1 MNTSFYRSFIC
12 LCTMLLIIAHFS
24 HAKVTL
30 PAILSDSMVLQRH
43 QKVPVWG
50 EAAPGEQIKVSFAGQ
65 QKQTRADSEGRWI
78 LYLSPLQANAQPAS
92 MLIAGENTIELKG
105 LLVGEVWFCTGQS
118 NMQLTLPETDNGE
131 EAIAAANHP
140 MIRLFNVS
148 RKVAF
153 GHEEGPLAVWQVCT
167 PASVR
172 AFSAAGYYFGV
183 DLQKE
188 LNVPI
193 GLVNASFGGSQVE
206 AWIPVEYLLASPDL
220 RPTVEREKV
229 WEKERPQVQKQ
240 YDAAMAAWRTEIE
253 KAKAEGKKEPR
264 APRVPD
270 ALREYR
276 IAASIYDH
284 MIEPLIPFATKG
296 ILWYQGESNEERA
309 EQYGLLLP
317 VFIKAWREQWKNA
330 KLPFGIVQLPNYRE
344 VAAQPT
350 DEAWSHLREQQ
361 RRTVAHTRNTGL
373 IVTIDIGEAHDIHPK
388 NKLDVGKRMARWA
401 LAEVYGKDMLATG
414 PMFSSAKV
422 KGNKMVLTFDEVG
435 EGLKISEGD
444 ELQEFAIAGSDKQ
457 WHWAKARIIDKDKVE
472 VWADEVPEPVAVRY
486 AFNNNPENP
495 NLTNDSGLPAAPF
508 RTDNWHGPTHGKR

>member
-1 MNTSFYRSFIC
+1 MNTFFYRHFAC
-12 LCTMLLIIAHFS
+12 LCILLLIISHFS

-30 PAILSDSMVLQRH
+30 PAILSDSMVLQRD
-43 QKVPVWG
+43 QEVPVWG
-50 EAAPGEQIKVSFAGQ
+50 CAAPGEQISVTFAGQ
-65 QKQTRADSEGRWI
+65 QKQTTADNEGKWM
-78 LYLSPLQANAQPAS
+78 LYLSPLQASAQPAN
-92 MLIAGENTIELKG
+92 MLITGENTIELKG

-118 NMQLTLPETDNGE
+118 NMQLTLPETAHGK
-131 EAIAAANHP
+131 EAIAAADHP

-153 GHEEGPLAVWQVCT
+153 GHEEGPLAVWQTCT

-172 AFSAAGYYFGV
+172 EFSAAGYYFGV
-183 DLQKE
+183 ALQEE

-206 AWIPVEYLLASPDL
+206 AWTPVEYLLASPEL
-220 RPTVEREKV
+220 RPTVEREKM

-240 YDAAMAAWRTEIE
+240 YDADMAAWRAEVE
-253 KAKAEGKKEPR
+253 KAKAEGTEEPR

-317 VFIKAWREQWKNA
+317 VFIKAWREQWNKP

-344 VAAQPT
+344 VEAQPT

-361 RRTVAHTRNTGL
+361 RRTVENTKHTGL

-401 LAEVYGKDMLATG
+401 LADVYGKDMLATG

-422 KGNKMVLTFDEVG
+422 KGSRMILTFDEVG

-457 WHWAKARIIDKDKVE
+457 WHWAEAKIIGKDKVA
-472 VWADEVPEPVAVRY
+472 VWADVVSEPVAVRY

-508 RTDNWHGPTHGKR
+508 RTDDWHGPTHGKR